1 MENVKYLVSI
11 DVGCRLRGFTLDI
24 DLLLRLI
31 IQEIMGW
38 MREESK
44 LHLTIIYN

>member
-1 MENVKYLVSI
+1 MENVKYVVSI

-24 DLLLRLI
+24 DLLRLI

-44 LHLTIIYN
+44 LH